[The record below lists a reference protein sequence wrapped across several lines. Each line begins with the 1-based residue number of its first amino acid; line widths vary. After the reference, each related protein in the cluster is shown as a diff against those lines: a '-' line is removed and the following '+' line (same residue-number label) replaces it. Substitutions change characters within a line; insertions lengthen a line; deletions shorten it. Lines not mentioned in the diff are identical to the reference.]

1 MYYFLW
7 STNDTMN
14 RLYTLTQK
22 IKKLG
27 LPCCI
32 ILFFAVTSLFAAAV
46 KTVEIKM
53 PTRDMRSIAALLT
66 RLVVTQH
73 YEGKPITQAR
83 SSIIFDDYLKKI
95 DPLKMYFMQS
105 DIERFSIHRYQLGK
119 QLLSGNTQFAFTAF
133 NLMIS
138 RMKEYQSFAKQYLQ
152 SKPSLETQ
160 EEFLLDYDKAPWS
173 LNEKELH
180 ENWRKKLLHEMIL
193 LKITDKAADEA
204 EKKDLKAK
212 KAESKNTTAKKEK
225 RRKNGF

>member
-1 MYYFLW
+1 M
-7 STNDTMN
+7 
-14 RLYTLTQK
+14 
-22 IKKLG
+22 KKLG

-173 LNEKELH
+173 ISRYKSTISLQ
-180 ENWRKKLLHEMIL
+180 
-193 LKITDKAADEA
+193 
-204 EKKDLKAK
+204 
-212 KAESKNTTAKKEK
+212 
-225 RRKNGF
+225 